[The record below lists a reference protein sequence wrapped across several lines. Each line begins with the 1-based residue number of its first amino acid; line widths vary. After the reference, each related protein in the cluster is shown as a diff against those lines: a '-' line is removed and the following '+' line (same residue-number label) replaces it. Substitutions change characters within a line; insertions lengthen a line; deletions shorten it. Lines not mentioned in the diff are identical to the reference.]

1 MRGSTIQTVVSGKK
15 NDHRRTRTCNLLV
28 PLAIE
33 AKRAT
38 IAPGS
43 LDGTYRRNINDAS
56 DYGPQP
62 CAKPHSWLYLSFHD
76 HDKRRSTSASAM
88 ALNWTMLNPDRT
100 PVPLSKELTITIVES
115 GAELSLIIPDA
126 PPTGSSTSG
135 GSGGG
140 RNLNGTGKLFLTDQR
155 VRFPK
160 PILFLRN
167 SYGTRIPS

>member
-1 MRGSTIQTVVSGKK
+1 
-15 NDHRRTRTCNLLV
+15 
-28 PLAIE
+28 
-33 AKRAT
+33 
-38 IAPGS
+38 
-43 LDGTYRRNINDAS
+43 
-56 DYGPQP
+56 
-62 CAKPHSWLYLSFHD
+62 
-76 HDKRRSTSASAM
+76 M

-135 GSGGG
+135 GTGGG
-140 RNLNGTGKLFLTDQR
+140 RHLNGTGKLFLTDQR

-167 SYGTRIPS
+167 LYGTRILS